1 MDGKQLTDPV
11 YSQCDL
17 VYVNVSHSYIKMH
30 LISGKLESAIGSK
43 TRDV

>member
-17 VYVNVSHSYIKMH
+17 VYVNVLVLQWRLNRKERRVGTKIFVR
-30 LISGKLESAIGSK
+30 LE
-43 TRDV
+43 